1 MKPNLSYLFV
11 EPPLWLAI
19 AFAATTAITFI
30 GFLKA
35 VHRSVPKQTTPIAF
49 GLLGWLLILGVLA
62 AQHFFTTLTSQPPR
76 LPLAILP
83 PFLLIAGLFSSSNG
97 RAFLDKLP
105 LSTLTYIHTI
115 RIPVELVLYALY
127 IHHQIPELM
136 TFEGRNVDILA
147 GLTAPVIAYFSFNRP
162 ILSNQWLM
170 AWNVV
175 ALALL
180 LNIVTHALLSAPSP
194 FQQLAFQQPNIGIL
208 KFPFIWLP
216 GFVVPIVLL
225 SHLVAFRQL
234 YRYDAVSQLR

>member
-1 MKPNLSYLFV
+1 MTPNLSYLFV
-11 EPPLWLAI
+11 EPPIWLAI

-35 VHRSVPKQTTPIAF
+35 IHRSVPKRTTLIAF
-49 GLLGWLLILGVLA
+49 GLLGWLLLLGVLA
-62 AQHFFTTLTSQPPR
+62 VQHFFTSQPPR

-127 IHHQIPELM
+127 IHHQLPELM

-147 GLTAPVIAYFSFNRP
+147 GLSAPVIAYFSFNRP
-162 ILSNQWLM
+162 VLSKQWLIV
-170 AWNVV
+170 WNVV
-175 ALALL
+175 AMALL
-180 LNIVTHALLSAPSP
+180 LNIVIHAILSALSP

-225 SHLVAFRQL
+225 SHLVALRQL
-234 YRYDAVSQLR
+234 YRHESASQLK

>member
-11 EPPLWLAI
+11 EPPIWLAI
-19 AFAATTAITFI
+19 AFTVTTAITFI

-35 VHRSVPKQTTPIAF
+35 VHRSVPKRTATIAF
-49 GLLGWLLILGVLA
+49 GLLGWLLLLGVLA

-76 LPLAILP
+76 LPLAIVP
-83 PFLLIAGLFSSSNG
+83 PLLLIAGLFSSPNG
-97 RAFLDKLP
+97 RVFLDKLP

-162 ILSNQWLM
+162 VLSKQWLIV
-170 AWNVV
+170 WNVV

-234 YRYDAVSQLR
+234 WRRN